1 MEEIRQGGTMN
12 IRAEFA
18 GLNEM
23 TTNVCSYLNAAPQT
37 EPYEQAGTILPEYG
51 EGQFSFIR
59 LQDGM
64 ELQLSDMIW
73 REDVSFDIGVR
84 YPHLELA
91 LNIEGNG
98 CWSAEGQR
106 REVSSES
113 GSAQLVYFNDIR
125 VHAEH
130 RKNKRIV
137 HAELRLDARLW
148 RPLFQELD
156 VRMEQS
162 FFCYEDLIGPK
173 LQVLVQQLQSCPYG
187 GSAKRLF
194 LEGKCLELL
203 ASFIY
208 EADES
213 RARKSSSLKTEDID
227 KIYSARDILL
237 QTLAQ
242 PPSLLALSRKISLND
257 YKLKVG
263 FKEVFGMTVFE
274 FVRQQRMEKARMLLE
289 NGSLNVSQAAS
300 LVGYN
305 NFSHFA
311 ALFKKTYGVNPSDY
325 ARDAAQ

>member
-1 MEEIRQGGTMN
+1 MN
-12 IRAEFA
+12 IQAEFA
-18 GLNEM
+18 ELHDM
-23 TTNVCSYLNAAPQT
+23 TTNVCGYLNAAPQK
-37 EPYEQAGTILPEYG
+37 EPYEQTGTLPPEYG
-51 EGQFSFIR
+51 EGQFSFIQLR
-59 LQDGM
+59 DGM

-73 REDVSFDIGVR
+73 REDVTFDMGVR

-91 LNIEGNG
+91 LNIEGSG

-106 REVSSES
+106 REISNES
-113 GSAQLVYFNDIR
+113 GSAQLVYFNDVR
-125 VHAEH
+125 VHMEH

-137 HAELRLDARLW
+137 QAELRMDARLW
-148 RPLFQELD
+148 QPLFQELG
-156 VRMEQS
+156 VRLEKS
-162 FFCYEDLIGPK
+162 FFCFEDLIGPK
-173 LQVLVQQLQSCPYG
+173 LQVLVQQLRSCPYS

-208 EADES
+208 EANDG
-213 RARKSSSLKTEDID
+213 RARKGSSLKTEDID

-257 YKLKVG
+257 YKLKIG

-274 FVRQQRMEKARMLLE
+274 FVRQQRMEKARLLLE
-289 NGSLNVSQAAS
+289 KGSLNVSQAAS

-325 ARDAAQ
+325 VRDAAH

>member
-1 MEEIRQGGTMN
+1 MN
-12 IRAEFA
+12 IQAEFA
-18 GLNEM
+18 ELNEM
-23 TTNVCSYLNAAPQT
+23 TPSVCSYLNIDPQT
-37 EPYEQAGTILPEYG
+37 EPYEQKGTLASEYG

-59 LQDGM
+59 LRDGM

-73 REDVSFDIGVR
+73 REDVTFDMGVR

-91 LNIEGNG
+91 LNIEGSG

-106 REVSSES
+106 GEISSES

-125 VHAEH
+125 IHAEH

-137 HAELRLDARLW
+137 HAELRMDARLW
-148 RPLFQELD
+148 QPLFQELG
-156 VRMEQS
+156 VRMEKP
-162 FFCYEDLIGPK
+162 FFCFEDLIGPK
-173 LQVLVQQLQSCPYG
+173 LQVLVQQLRSCPYG
-187 GSAKRLF
+187 GSTKRLF

-208 EADES
+208 EANDS
-213 RARKSSSLKTEDID
+213 RVRKSFSLKTEDIN

-237 QTLAQ
+237 QTLAH

-257 YKLKVG
+257 NKLKIG

-274 FVRQQRMEKARMLLE
+274 FVRQQRMEKARLLLE

-311 ALFKKTYGVNPSDY
+311 ALFKKTYGVNPSNY
-325 ARDAAQ
+325 ARDVAKT